1 MVYNDYTKLRILYY
15 LYQSKRPPTIAL
27 LLRNEGIEATRK
39 GVANFEKRFLATGT
53 IARRQGSGRKTVIT
67 EEIQQAVEAQ
77 MRRNDETTA
86 SQLHVLLTA
95 LSYQLSLR
103 TVLRC
108 RSLLGWT
115 FRGSAYC
122 QIIREV
128 NKIKRLEWCQHY
140 KDDDFADVVFSD
152 ECSIQLES
160 HRRFSCRKRGELP
173 KNKPR
178 YCKHLPC

>member
-1 MVYNDYTKLRILYY
+1 MVYDDYTKLRILFY
-15 LYQSKRPPTIAL
+15 LYQGKRPPTIAVL
-27 LLRNEGIEATRK
+27 LENEGIEVTRK
-39 GVANFEKRFLATGT
+39 GVADFEKRFLATGT

-67 EEIQQAVEAQ
+67 EEIRQVVEEQ
-77 MRRNDETTA
+77 MRRDDETTA

-95 LSYQLSLR
+95 LGYQLSLR

-122 QIIREV
+122 QIIREE
-128 NKIKRLEWCQHY
+128 NKRKRLEWCQRY
-140 KDDDFADVVFSD
+140 KDHDDFTDVVFTD
-152 ECSIQLES
+152 ECSVQLES

-178 YCKHLPC
+178 YTA